1 MPRGY
6 EFHFSGLPSRKR
18 RSFGSKIGHGSRL
31 GGPRRTLSS
40 DISTDLYYHL
50 HCTLGSFDEHYTPVA
65 WDGREKPLDE
75 RSYMR

>member
-6 EFHFSGLPSRKR
+6 EFHSSGSQRRKR
-18 RSFGSKIGHGSRL
+18 RSFGFKIGHGSRL
-31 GGPRRTLSS
+31 GGPSRTLLG

-65 WDGREKPLDE
+65 WDGSEKPLDE